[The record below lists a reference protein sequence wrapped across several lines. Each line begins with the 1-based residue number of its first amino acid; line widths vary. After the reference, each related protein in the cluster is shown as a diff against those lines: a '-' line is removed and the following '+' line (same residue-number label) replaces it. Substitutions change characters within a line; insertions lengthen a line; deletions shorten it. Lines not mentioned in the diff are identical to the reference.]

1 MASWETG
8 RRTRVMIVEQ
18 DLDFGMKL
26 ADWLATHGYHPVFV
40 RTVDAAIGALNGVRP
55 RAIFVGLGC
64 SEPPARID
72 IAEVLLMIQT
82 VCPCAPV
89 IRIADQTSEDRTQ
102 VVIRQGSRRF
112 LVKQVEFSRIG
123 GVLQSELS
131 AATV

>member
-1 MASWETG
+1 
-8 RRTRVMIVEQ
+8 
-18 DLDFGMKL
+18 
-26 ADWLATHGYHPVFV
+26 
-40 RTVDAAIGALNGVRP
+40 
-55 RAIFVGLGC
+55 
-64 SEPPARID
+64 
-72 IAEVLLMIQT
+72 
-82 VCPCAPV
+82 V